1 MKKEIKIS
9 AWIVSFRL
17 RTLPL
22 ALSTV
27 LMGSIIAYKQG
38 LMSVKVLIGAVLST
52 LFLQILSNLSND
64 YGDAVSGADNEDRK
78 GPQRMIQSG
87 VITLKQMKNAMIIFI
102 LLSLISGIWLLFS
115 AFDKLSIYQFLFFA
129 LGIAAIA
136 AAVKYTV
143 GKKPY
148 GYNALGDLFVFIFF
162 GLLGVAGTWFLHT
175 NHWEWNIL
183 LPASTIGFFS
193 AGVLNIN
200 NIRDRE
206 TDISSNKITMAV
218 ILGEKYAKYYHLL
231 LLLLGWLF
239 MLLYLYITN
248 TFSNFMFSLFTF
260 PLFVRNVV
268 VILLSKNSQKLDN
281 ELRNLSLSTL
291 LFVLLGIL
299 N

>member
-129 LGIAAIA
+129 LGIAAIT

>member
-1 MKKEIKIS
+1 MKKETKIL
-9 AWIVSFRL
+9 AWIISFRL

-129 LGIAAIA
+129 LGIAAIT